1 MPSSIFGNMPKTGG
15 GNNGNLLQRF
25 AQFKREMAG
34 KDPEAIVRQM
44 LADGRMTQQ
53 QFEQLKSQVQNYMTL
68 LR

>member
-1 MPSSIFGNMPKTGG
+1 MASSLFGRNPQSQPRS
-15 GNNGNLLQRF
+15 NGNILQQF

-44 LADGRMTQQ
+44 LADGRMSQQ
-53 QFEQLKSQVQNYMTL
+53 QFESLKSQAQSLMTI